1 MRSVPILTLV
11 VLTAGLG
18 LTACEKTIEAPAD
31 REVCFAMQTAPNG
44 TVKFNPLAR
53 NQKDLE
59 HCAAQLDIMRLQFMG
74 LGSSANRV
82 VGAYQTQFLF
92 VGPEGVYTA
101 QTFKGQRYLLMVHSG
116 DGELVKPGAMPP
128 GS

>member
-1 MRSVPILTLV
+1 
-11 VLTAGLG
+11 
-18 LTACEKTIEAPAD
+18 
-31 REVCFAMQTAPNG
+31 MQAAPNG
-44 TVKFNPLAR
+44 AVKFNALAR

-74 LGSSANRV
+74 LGSRMNRV

-116 DGELVKPGAMPP
+116 DGRLVVPAAMPP

>member
-1 MRSVPILTLV
+1 MTL
-11 VLTAGLG
+11 AAFAAALG
-18 LTACEKTIEAPAD
+18 LVGCEKPLKAPAD
-31 REVCFAMQTAPNG
+31 RGVCFAMQTAPNG
-44 TVKFNPLAR
+44 VVKFNALAR
-53 NQKDLE
+53 NQQDLE
-59 HCAAQLDIMRLQFMG
+59 HCAAQLDIMRLQFLG
-74 LGSSANRV
+74 LGSAANRV

-116 DGELVKPGAMPP
+116 DGRLVVPAAMPP